1 MPRWG
6 EQRRIPTEEAPLFW
20 YRLRTDF
27 PIAII
32 TLMGTV
38 GVLGILP
45 FAVYRFVRGDLLAGF
60 IETAIMLCI
69 AAVSVYAWRSGK
81 TRVAAWLITIVT
93 LSGCIAIAM
102 ILGRPG
108 LLWMYGAMLAAFLLL
123 RHSEAALMSVTA
135 LAAVALHG
143 GAFAS
148 TLEIAMFLVTSL
160 VVVLFAF
167 IFAFRAEQLRG
178 QLLLLAVRDPLTGAA
193 NRRSM
198 EEEIPLAIEAAR
210 RHGTP
215 CGLALIDL
223 DHFKRINDRYG
234 HAAGDQCLV
243 EFVQLLRS
251 ATRKGDRL
259 FRYGGEEF
267 LLLLPGADAAALQV
281 VLGNLRLTI
290 REGLRC
296 RDEMIT
302 ASMGGAEWERDETP
316 ESWLQRADVALY
328 EAKHGG
334 RDRVIV
340 AASPLA
346 ARDERAADEMVDLG

>member
-1 MPRWG
+1 
-6 EQRRIPTEEAPLFW
+6 
-20 YRLRTDF
+20 
-27 PIAII
+27 
-32 TLMGTV
+32 MGTV

-45 FAVYRFVRGDLLAGF
+45 FAIYRFARGQLLAGF
-60 IETAIMLCI
+60 IETGIMLSI
-69 AAVSVYAWRSGK
+69 ATASVYAWRSGK

-93 LSGCIAIAM
+93 LSGCVAIAM

-108 LLWMYGAMLAAFLLL
+108 LLWMYAAMLANFLML
-123 RHSEAALMSVTA
+123 RHSEAALTSLAA
-135 LAAVALHG
+135 LAAVAVHG
-143 GAFAS
+143 GAFSS
-148 TLEIAMFLVTSL
+148 TFEMAMFLVTAL

-167 IFAFRAEQLRG
+167 IFAYRAEQMRG
-178 QLLLLAVRDPLTGAA
+178 QLQLLAARDPLTGAA

-223 DHFKRINDRYG
+223 DHFKRINDRHG

-243 EFVQLLRS
+243 EFVKLLRT

-281 VLGNLRLTI
+281 VLGNLRLRI
-290 REGLRC
+290 RDGLRC
-296 RDEMIT
+296 SGEAIT

-316 ESWLQRADVALY
+316 ESWLHRADVALY
-328 EAKHGG
+328 EAKHSG

-346 ARDERAADEMVDLG
+346 ARDALAADELADLG